1 MIIKYFL
8 HVTGG
13 EMLPVNHNIIKLIII
28 IAKWTDIKST
38 CPRELMWAASEILW
52 YQGLSSVVLFDK

>member
-8 HVTGG
+8 HVMGG

-28 IAKWTDIKST
+28 IAKRTDI
-38 CPRELMWAASEILW
+38 
-52 YQGLSSVVLFDK
+52 

>member
-13 EMLPVNHNIIKLIII
+13 EIFPVNHNIIIKLIII
-28 IAKWTDIKST
+28 IAK
-38 CPRELMWAASEILW
+38 
-52 YQGLSSVVLFDK
+52 

>member
-13 EMLPVNHNIIKLIII
+13 EIFPVNHNIIKLIII
-28 IAKWTDIKST
+28 IAK
-38 CPRELMWAASEILW
+38 
-52 YQGLSSVVLFDK
+52 

>member
-13 EMLPVNHNIIKLIII
+13 EMLPVNVNHNIINLIII
-28 IAKWTDIKST
+28 IAK
-38 CPRELMWAASEILW
+38 
-52 YQGLSSVVLFDK
+52 